1 MFDNDSD
8 NKYKHIF
15 LIDPLLLG
23 IDFIEDEDLFNEYF
37 DIMNYAFDKIS
48 KNINSKLNETLNTFP
63 VELLEDYDNDKDF
76 EYFNDLLKPFYNE
89 VNDDLEFLNSITLKN
104 IKENPNQIN
113 LCVDLDEPII
123 ICKTYKS
130 LDIYKFG
137 KVIDLE
143 VDKLKMYKLKMFK
156 PAFGAV
162 HHFLQKYD
170 QCNIHII
177 PLVIWDP
184 TIPIY
189 KYILYR

>member
-1 MFDNDSD
+1 MFDNES
-8 NKYKHIF
+8 NNNNYKHIF

-63 VELLEDYDNDKDF
+63 VELLSNYDNDKDF
-76 EYFNDLLKPFYNE
+76 GYFNDLLKPFYNE
-89 VNDDLEFLNSITLKN
+89 VTDDLEFLNNITLKN
-104 IKENPNQIN
+104 IKEDPNQIN
-113 LCVDLDEPII
+113 LCMNLDEPII

-143 VDKLKMYKLKMFK
+143 VDKLKMFK
-156 PAFGAV
+156 PTFEAV

-177 PLVIWDP
+177 PLAIWDP
-184 TIPIY
+184 SIPIF